1 MKKKEAPP
9 PPFGRS
15 PSPGNPGEDKCRRP
29 TQSSPAFAGE
39 GDHAKH
45 GGGASS
51 ETRRPESPTARA
63 RRLRRNLSP
72 AEAILWNHLRT
83 RPAGFKFRCQ
93 HKAPPYT
100 LDFYCHE
107 AALCIEVDGDAHDMG
122 NNPESDARRDAE
134 LATRGILSL
143 RFLAADVFHHLD
155 AVAAHI
161 DSICLTRAPRRSP
174 L

>member
-1 MKKKEAPP
+1 
-9 PPFGRS
+9 
-15 PSPGNPGEDKCRRP
+15 
-29 TQSSPAFAGE
+29 
-39 GDHAKH
+39 
-45 GGGASS
+45 
-51 ETRRPESPTARA
+51 
-63 RRLRRNLSP
+63 
-72 AEAILWNHLRT
+72 
-83 RPAGFKFRCQ
+83 
-93 HKAPPYT
+93 
-100 LDFYCHE
+100 
-107 AALCIEVDGDAHDMG
+107 VDGDAHDMG